1 MLSPKKRS
9 CNPCY
14 NGNILQLQFLKIL
27 DILSC
32 NPCYNGNIL
41 QYTLYK
47 SFNLNRV
54 QTVFTIKNSEMD
66 WYIQGNIPF
75 FCHYVKEPLVNHQY
89 FLNRTNRNSEIFLP
103 SAVSSASLSVVEATH
118 SIPAAFSRETTKKVN
133 VISPIT

>member
-1 MLSPKKRS
+1 MEMS
-9 CNPCY
+9 Y
-14 NGNILQLQFLKIL
+14 NQYQQGILCLWVVIL
-27 DILSC
+27 VIMEMS
-32 NPCYNGNIL
+32 YNWI
-41 QYTLYK
+41 LYK

-75 FCHYVKEPLVNHQY
+75 FCHYVKEPLVIHQY